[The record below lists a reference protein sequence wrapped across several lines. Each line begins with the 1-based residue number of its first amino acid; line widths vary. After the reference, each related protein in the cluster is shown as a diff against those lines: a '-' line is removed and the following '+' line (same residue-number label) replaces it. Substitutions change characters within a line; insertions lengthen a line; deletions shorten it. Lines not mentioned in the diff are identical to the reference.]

1 LISSRSLKYDGDNES
16 NNSLSSIIIKDL
28 GVTLGR
34 SEILKDVNITINYGE
49 MLALIGTNG
58 AGKSTLLK
66 SLLGEI
72 AHSGAISFMSEDKK
86 LSRKPIIGYVPQK
99 LDFDYSSPISVLD
112 IFSALLSDKPVFFSK
127 NKEIKKRVVDCL
139 HKVNSEE
146 LIDRQLGV
154 LSGGELQRVLL
165 ALALEPMPDVLL
177 LDEPVSGIDQ
187 NGLKL
192 FYETVLDLKKN
203 NDLAIILVSHDL
215 NIVKEKADKIAFIN
229 NKTIECLGT
238 SQEVFDN
245 PKVIQV
251 FGKVCNHREGE

>member
-1 LISSRSLKYDGDNES
+1 LISNRSIDCDENCES

-34 SEILKDVNITINYGE
+34 SEILKNVNISINSGE
-49 MLALIGTNG
+49 LLALIGTNG

-66 SLLGEI
+66 ALLGEV
-72 AHSGAISFMSEDKK
+72 AYSGDISFMDGNKK
-86 LSRKPIIGYVPQK
+86 LSKKPVIGYVPQK

-112 IFSALLSDKPVFFSK
+112 IFSALLRDKPVFFSR
-127 NKEIKKRVVDCL
+127 NKEMKKRVVECL
-139 HKVNSEE
+139 NRVKAKE

-165 ALALEPMPDVLL
+165 ALALEPMPDILL

-192 FYETVLDLKKN
+192 FYETVLDLRKKN
-203 NDLAIILVSHDL
+203 NLAIILVSHDL
-215 NIVKEKADKIAFIN
+215 KIVKEKADKIAFIN

-238 SQEVFDN
+238 VEEIFN
-245 PKVIQV
+245 NTKVIQV
-251 FGKVCNHREGE
+251 FGRICNC

>member
-1 LISSRSLKYDGDNES
+1 MINSRTIDCNENCES

-28 GVTLGR
+28 GVTLGK
-34 SEILKDVNITINYGE
+34 SQILKDINISIKCGE
-49 MLALIGTNG
+49 LLALIGTNG

-66 SLLGEI
+66 ALLGEI
-72 AHSGAISFMSEDKK
+72 AYSGAISFIDANNK
-86 LSRKPIIGYVPQK
+86 LSKKPVIGYVPQK

-112 IFSALLSDKPVFFSK
+112 IFSALLRDRPVFFPR
-127 NKEIKKRVVDCL
+127 NKQMKKRVEECL
-139 HKVNSEE
+139 NRVKATD

-165 ALALEPMPDVLL
+165 ALALEPMPDILL

-192 FYETVLDLKKN
+192 FYETVLDLRKN
-203 NDLAIILVSHDL
+203 NNLAIILVSHDL
-215 NIVKEKADKIAFIN
+215 KIVKEKADKIAFIN

-238 SQEVFDN
+238 VEEIFNNTKVIEVF
-245 PKVIQV
+245 
-251 FGKVCNHREGE
+251 GRVCDC